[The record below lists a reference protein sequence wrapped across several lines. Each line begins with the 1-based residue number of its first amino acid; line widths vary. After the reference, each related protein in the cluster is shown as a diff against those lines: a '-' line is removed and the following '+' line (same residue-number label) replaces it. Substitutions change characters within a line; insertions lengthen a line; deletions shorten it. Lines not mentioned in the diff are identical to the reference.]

1 MSGIENIKKI
11 LEDHESR
18 LRLLEQ
24 KIELPAP
31 HDGSVIKEAGIGKLA
46 KKVGSNIEKLESL
59 FDIENNSLTILKA
72 AGNDEA
78 DKTKK
83 ITLMVLLGYKYIFG
97 IESVLSKEIRRN
109 VAENRIPLNN
119 FATYLNEMIP
129 SLIRRIGKLKS
140 KTTMYKLNPL
150 GEAEAKE
157 IVKQLCNDEK

>member
-1 MSGIENIKKI
+1 MDKLEELKRILNNHEN
-11 LEDHESR
+11 R
-18 LRLLEQ
+18 LKLLEQ
-24 KIELPAP
+24 KMQSPTFQNE
-31 HDGSVIKEAGIGKLA
+31 IKESGIKKLA
-46 KKVGSNIEKLESL
+46 EKVGANIEKLESL
-59 FDIENNSLTILKA
+59 FDIENDTLTLLKVE
-72 AGNDEA
+72 GNDEA

-83 ITLMVLLGYKYIFG
+83 ISLMVLLGYKYIFG
-97 IESVLSKEIRRN
+97 TENVLSKEIRRN

-157 IVKQLCNDEK
+157 IVKQLCK